1 MEART
6 SIAIVANGGRTLSGF
21 SRRGTLEQARLA
33 LDTANSRL
41 WTVAESQEASVVVT
55 VGGVTAEYASV
66 WQTER
71 ELAAMFHEHVQ
82 ACDPTRPAVA
92 SLASLTVGLAAG

>member
-1 MEART
+1 MEPRT
-6 SIAIVANGGRTLSGF
+6 SVAIVANGGRTLSGF
-21 SRRGTLEQARLA
+21 SRRGTLGQASQA
-33 LDTANSRL
+33 LDIANSRL
-41 WTVAESQEASVVVT
+41 WTVAESQEASVVVS

-71 ELAAMFHEHVQ
+71 ALAAMFHEYVQ

-92 SLASLTVGLAAG
+92 SLDTLAVGLAPL